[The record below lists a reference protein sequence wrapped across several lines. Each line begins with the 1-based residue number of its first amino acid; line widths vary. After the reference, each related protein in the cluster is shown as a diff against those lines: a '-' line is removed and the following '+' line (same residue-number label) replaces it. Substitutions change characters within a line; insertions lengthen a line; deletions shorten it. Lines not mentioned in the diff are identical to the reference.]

1 MPTILMTG
9 GSGFIG
15 RNFCREAE
23 KLGWSLIV
31 LTRNVR
37 AAKEVLPSSIQL
49 ISSLEQISND
59 RQIDTVINLA
69 GEPLAEKRWTESRKK
84 QFHSSRAG
92 LTDKLYEFFSHRQSV
107 PDTLISG
114 SAIGYY
120 GPGNEPVDESNS
132 GEDGFS
138 HRLCANW
145 ESSALKFEKFGTRV
159 CLMRTGIVLGEAGA
173 LAKMLP
179 PFKLGLGGPI
189 GDGQQFMSWIH
200 IQDMVELL
208 KYCVLN
214 TSLTG
219 PVNATAPNPVTNRE
233 FTQTLASAL
242 KRPAL
247 LPMPELM
254 VKVLFG
260 EMGLELLLQGQLV
273 IPTKAVTEGFDFKF
287 PHLQLALRDLI
298 EKSSSD
304 AKKS

>member
-1 MPTILMTG
+1 
-9 GSGFIG
+9 
-15 RNFCREAE
+15 
-23 KLGWSLIV
+23 
-31 LTRNVR
+31 
-37 AAKEVLPSSIQL
+37 
-49 ISSLEQISND
+49 
-59 RQIDTVINLA
+59 
-69 GEPLAEKRWTESRKK
+69 
-84 QFHSSRAG
+84 
-92 LTDKLYEFFSHRQSV
+92 
-107 PDTLISG
+107 
-114 SAIGYY
+114 
-120 GPGNEPVDESNS
+120 
-132 GEDGFS
+132 
-138 HRLCANW
+138 
-145 ESSALKFEKFGTRV
+145 
-159 CLMRTGIVLGEAGA
+159 
-173 LAKMLP
+173 
-179 PFKLGLGGPI
+179 
-189 GDGQQFMSWIH
+189 
-200 IQDMVELL
+200 MVELL

-247 LPMPELM
+247 LPMPALM